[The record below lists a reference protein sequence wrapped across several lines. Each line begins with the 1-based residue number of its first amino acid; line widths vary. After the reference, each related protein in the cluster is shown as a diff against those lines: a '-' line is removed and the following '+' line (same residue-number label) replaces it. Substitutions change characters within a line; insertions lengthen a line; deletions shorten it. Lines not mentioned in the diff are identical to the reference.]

1 MRYFTSQ
8 LIGRYINGV
17 EIDTKKKLI
26 AIDDEHT
33 KEVNILKELTW
44 TYVIEAPSL
53 ALQREGQRTIID
65 RLFAVYLRAANA
77 EENWS
82 IFPSYYREELQ
93 DAANATERKRI
104 VVDLIAGMTEPQ
116 AVEAYKQ
123 SLGAWPGLLQQVIR

>member
-1 MRYFTSQ
+1 
-8 LIGRYINGV
+8 
-17 EIDTKKKLI
+17 
-26 AIDDEHT
+26 
-33 KEVNILKELTW
+33 VNILKELTW